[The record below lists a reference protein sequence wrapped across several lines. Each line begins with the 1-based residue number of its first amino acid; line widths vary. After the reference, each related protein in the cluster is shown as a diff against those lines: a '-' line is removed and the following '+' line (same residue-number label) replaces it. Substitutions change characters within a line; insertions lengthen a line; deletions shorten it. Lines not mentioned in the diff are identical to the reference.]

1 MAGTKKLTV
10 GMQGTE
16 HLENDATD
24 QQTRVSRDLL
34 TTTSGKRC
42 AQGLK
47 SVSAACV
54 KRFARVEMPLRSSVQ
69 EDLSRAAWYLLN
81 KDRLIREAVE
91 AGEEA
96 IAAFKRAEKQR

>member
-1 MAGTKKLTV
+1 MV
-10 GMQGTE
+10 GLQGTE

-24 QQTRVSRDLL
+24 EQSRVSRDLR

-42 AQGLK
+42 SPGLK
-47 SVSAACV
+47 SVGAACV
-54 KRFARVEMPLRSSVQ
+54 KRLTRVEMPLRNSVQ

-96 IAAFKRAEKQR
+96 IAAFKRAEQQR